1 MNKRKLTKIHQ
12 EFFTRSQGRRI
23 GLTRFKSASVL
34 IFFSIAPLRHQDCF
48 VCFKLLYL
56 VGECDGRGGA
66 YFKDLLCTNMQLQ
79 KHVSVASH
87 SRYTEGLI
95 QGDARQIDRMHR

>member
-1 MNKRKLTKIHQ
+1 MRWERRRLFLHWKTSCVCVCVYVWLLAVNKHKN
-12 EFFTRSQGRRI
+12 
-23 GLTRFKSASVL
+23 
-34 IFFSIAPLRHQDCF
+34 
-48 VCFKLLYL
+48 
-56 VGECDGRGGA
+56 
-66 YFKDLLCTNMQLQ
+66 KDLLCTNMQLQ